1 MLADLG
7 ANVRNDA
14 RIAKLMGGGKCA
26 KSRLM
31 FYLSANRISIND
43 TVAVYIWP
51 RAGAPGSRVSK
62 GIFCSRRKRTK

>member
-14 RIAKLMGGGKCA
+14 RIAELMGGGKCA

-31 FYLSANRISIND
+31 FYLSKSNKHQRYCSCI
-43 TVAVYIWP
+43 YM
-51 RAGAPGSRVSK
+51 APGRGAREQGVQ
-62 GIFCSRRKRTK
+62 GDLLQP